1 MLSDIPK
8 PLHTIAGKPMIEWAI
23 DATKE
28 AGIKKTVIVIPE
40 ENGDFKK
47 ISEQYQTITQKAP
60 LGTGDAVIK
69 AKNTL
74 KNFTGLMLF
83 VLLTLHFLKLKV

>member
-1 MLSDIPK
+1 MEICSIILSAGKGSRMLSDIPK

-60 LGTGDAVIK
+60 LGTGDQ
-69 AKNTL
+69 
-74 KNFTGLMLF
+74 
-83 VLLTLHFLKLKV
+83 